1 MNSPSRARTY
11 DTLVNSQLLCL
22 LSYRRIMVTDAFV
35 IRRLLKGFEPL
46 TFRLQGDCAAY
57 CATRANKK
65 YLYSNIVLLKLSEL
79 GNRLVVPS
87 HKKAPDGI

>member
-1 MNSPSRARTY
+1 
-11 DTLVNSQLLCL
+11 
-22 LSYRRIMVTDAFV
+22 MVTDAFV

-65 YLYSNIVLLKLSEL
+65 YLYSNIVLLKCGHCFSLHL
-79 GNRLVVPS
+79 YYDRN
-87 HKKAPDGI
+87 I